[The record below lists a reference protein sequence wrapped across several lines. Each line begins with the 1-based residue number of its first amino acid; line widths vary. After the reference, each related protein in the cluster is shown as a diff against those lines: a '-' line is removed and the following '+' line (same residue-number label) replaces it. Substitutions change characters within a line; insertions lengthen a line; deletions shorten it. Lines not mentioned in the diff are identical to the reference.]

1 MRVAIT
7 IAVCCLLASS
17 ARADDKVAVLQFEGK
32 GAKAV
37 QKKVVK
43 ELEKRDFSVVTVD
56 AIGDEPEAKAYVTGT
71 IDKHR
76 KKWRVRITIL
86 DAASGDEL
94 TTVQML
100 ASSRGQL
107 PRQVSRLLWKRSR
120 SALRKARA
128 ASARKAVAATDE
140 SDDQSDQS
148 EDDVPTE
155 ELEEKTEPADVEEPT
170 SKGGDATTLTASAT
184 PRRAGATNL
193 AIGVAG
199 KLYSRRLR
207 YNDDV
212 FTVLNEHAA
221 DVTVEVELDASYY
234 VRPWIGVA
242 GSFGLTRP
250 FDSDFEGTAFRTT
263 GSAFAAGV
271 RLRNQ
276 GLGSAL
282 EVDYGGRSFSIADA
296 GEMAKPAVP
305 DVAYRYLRIGVAAD
319 WPLFGAVRAGGH
331 GGYRHVLS
339 NGQITS
345 AEYFPHATSG
355 GVDGAVWLG
364 YGLARAWRVQLAL
377 DVERY
382 FFAMNPEPGDMRV
395 AGGAIDQYIGMSVGL
410 AYTP

>member
-1 MRVAIT
+1 MRASITVAL
-7 IAVCCLLASS
+7 CCLLVSS
-17 ARADDKVAVLQFEGK
+17 ARADDKVGILQFEGK

-37 QKKVVK
+37 QKKVVS
-43 ELEKRDFSVVTVD
+43 ELEKRDLSVVSVD
-56 AIGDEPEAKAYVTGT
+56 AIGDASEVKAYVTGT
-71 IDKHR
+71 IDKHK
-76 KKWRVRITIL
+76 KKWRVRITIH
-86 DAASGDEL
+86 DAASRDEL

-120 SALRKARA
+120 AALRKARP
-128 ASARKAVAATDE
+128 ARAETARAE
-140 SDDQSDQS
+140 IAERDDSG
-148 EDDVPTE
+148 DDVPTE
-155 ELEEKTEPADVEEPT
+155 ELEETTEPAEVGEA
-170 SKGGDATTLTASAT
+170 SAKGDATTLSASAA
-184 PRRAGATNL
+184 PRRAGASNL

-234 VRPWIGVA
+234 PRRWLGVA
-242 GSFGLTRP
+242 GSVGLTRP

-263 GSAFAAGV
+263 GSAFAGGV

-276 GLGSAL
+276 RLGTAL
-282 EVDYGGRSFSIADA
+282 ELDYGGRSISIADA
-296 GEMAKPAVP
+296 GAMAKPAVP
-305 DVAYRYLRIGVAAD
+305 DVAYRYLRVGVAAD
-319 WPLFGAVRAGGH
+319 WPLFGAVRVGGH

-345 AEYFPHATSG
+345 VEYFPRATSG

-364 YGLARAWRVQLAL
+364 YGLARAWRLQLAL
-377 DVERY
+377 DLERY

-410 AYTP
+410 AYSP